1 MSESKITYFFSL
13 PIFIPVFAV
22 GVIFLNFSVNST
34 FFGFEENAIFATVY
48 AQSDLSALLPE
59 ELEQQ
64 AKDYLSSL
72 MELQNQSNTNESLLV
87 NESVDSTSADET
99 DFATQ
104 RLATDVSGHYS
115 NPSYGI
121 LDFVI
126 PSGWYGSERQWSGD
140 ESISLDMHQGTE
152 TEYMDRLLSP
162 QSGDSTVENDPTM
175 ILESKNKTQLQYIQS
190 GLGEK
195 SPVAEEEPANQCKSL
210 DGSFVFLNLILPSQ

>member
-1 MSESKITYFFSL
+1 MSESKIAYFNSFFSL

-22 GVIFLNFSVNST
+22 GVIFLNFSVNTT

-48 AQSDLSALLPE
+48 AQSDLSALSPE

-72 MELQNQSNTNESLLV
+72 MELQNQNSANESLLV
-87 NESVDSTSADET
+87 NESVDNTSADKIRLCLA
-99 DFATQ
+99 ATCD
-104 RLATDVSGHYS
+104 RCSGHYS

-162 QSGDSTVENDPTM
+162 QSGDRTVENDPDHD
-175 ILESKNKTQLQYIQS
+175 S
-190 GLGEK
+190 
-195 SPVAEEEPANQCKSL
+195 
-210 DGSFVFLNLILPSQ
+210 